1 MNRKILNLP
10 YKACKASERGPFISG
25 TSMVTPKFHSI
36 FPRSNSLSIIIWLE
50 YSEIGIIFGIS
61 SEVNTKLLIQIYM
74 GDNI

>member
-1 MNRKILNLP
+1 
-10 YKACKASERGPFISG
+10 
-25 TSMVTPKFHSI
+25 MVTPNFYSI
-36 FPRSNSLSIIIWLE
+36 FPTQQLIVHTWLE